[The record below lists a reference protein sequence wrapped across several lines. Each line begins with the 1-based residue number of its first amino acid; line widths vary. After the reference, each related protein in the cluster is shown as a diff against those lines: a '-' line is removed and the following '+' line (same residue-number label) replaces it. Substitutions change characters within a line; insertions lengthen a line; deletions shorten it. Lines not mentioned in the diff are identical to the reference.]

1 MGSAQQAH
9 IGHEFNIHKHKKQQ
23 TIAAT
28 CIQKYTRRFFARK
41 VIKKLRD
48 EEFLKATLRIQVS
61 ERAKRASLL
70 EDVHSRD
77 EVCEMVTEGY
87 IHY

>member
-1 MGSAQQAH
+1 
-9 IGHEFNIHKHKKQQ
+9 
-23 TIAAT
+23 
-28 CIQKYTRRFFARK
+28 
-41 VIKKLRD
+41 LRD

-70 EDVHSRD
+70 EDEHSRD